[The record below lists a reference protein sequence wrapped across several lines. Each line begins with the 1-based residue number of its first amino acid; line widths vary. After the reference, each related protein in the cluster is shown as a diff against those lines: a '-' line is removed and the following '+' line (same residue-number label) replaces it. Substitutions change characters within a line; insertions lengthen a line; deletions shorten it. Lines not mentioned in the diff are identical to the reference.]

1 MEKGQN
7 RLYSARNVPKRN
19 NTVGSSEGILGNEDQ

>member
-7 RLYSARNVPKRN
+7 RLYTARNVPKRN
-19 NTVGSSEGILGNEDQ
+19 NTVGPSVGWLEN